1 MYFSVFISQ
10 KCCVHTVIY
19 IPPIRAY
26 MRVTCLKPD
35 VEFTESKIVLYEI
48 LIMLGIKF
56 ITKNR
61 IVHKALIL
69 I

>member
-1 MYFSVFISQ
+1 MFIGQ

-26 MRVTCLKPD
+26 MRVTCLNPD
-35 VEFTESKIVLYEI
+35 VGFTESKIVFYEI

-56 ITKNR
+56 ITKTELFT
-61 IVHKALIL
+61 KL
-69 I
+69 